1 MKGLK
6 RLAGGL
12 RNSLGALSPNCRE
25 ASRLLSDSMDRPLP
39 FLKRIG
45 LQIHLVL
52 CRWCRRYGKQIRFLR
67 CASREHPDRLSAAA
81 STALSPEA
89 CERLKKALRKET
101 EQN

>member
-1 MKGLK
+1 MKRLK

-25 ASRLLSDSMDRPLP
+25 ACRLLSDSMDRPMPLV
-39 FLKRIG
+39 KWIG

-52 CRWCRRYGKQIRFLR
+52 CGWCRRYGKQIRFLR
-67 CASREHPDRLSAAA
+67 CAAREHPDRFSGSA
-81 STALSPEA
+81 SNALSPEA